1 MKKIDI
7 HEEYKI
13 LSTASNIL
21 AAVAVALAFGAL
33 AALTG
38 QIPSEACPPAG
49 GLGMVA
55 TGITAL
61 VTAQKMQHLR
71 ESTEFKEWA
80 RSIRTMVT
88 INTIVSVV
96 LIVIPQFS

>member
-7 HEEYKI
+7 HEEHKI
-13 LSTASNIL
+13 LSTASNNL
-21 AAVAVALAFGAL
+21 ASVALVLAIGAL
-33 AALTG
+33 AALAG
-38 QIPSEACPPAG
+38 WIPSEACPPAG

-61 VTAQKMQHLR
+61 VTAQKMQHLK
-71 ESTEFKEWA
+71 ESPELKDWA
-80 RSIRTMVT
+80 SSIRTMVT

-96 LIVIPQFS
+96 LIVLPQFS

>member
-1 MKKIDI
+1 MKKTDI
-7 HEEYKI
+7 REEYKI

-38 QIPSEACPPAG
+38 QIPDEACAPAG
-49 GLGMVA
+49 GLGMVV

-61 VTAQKMQHLR
+61 VTAQKMQHLK
-71 ESTEFKEWA
+71 ETSEFKEWA

-88 INTIVSVV
+88 INTIVSVI